1 MKESRKIFAKYV
13 SLNIMGMI
21 ALSCY
26 ILADT
31 FFVANGVGADGLTAL
46 NLAIPIYSFING
58 SGLMIGIGGS
68 TKYSIL
74 KAEKKPYEANQAFTQ
89 TLYLGILL
97 SCIFLIIGF
106 MFSTNLTL
114 LLGADQ
120 TVFDMT
126 HTYIKIMLFFSPA
139 FICNNIVICF
149 VRNDGNPALSMLA
162 TATGSF
168 TNIILDYIFIFPCQ
182 MGIFGAVIATGF
194 APIVGLLISSRHFI
208 VRRKTFHHDWECVH
222 PVKAAPSFHSWVSIC
237 SLGVSSLITELASGI
252 VMIVFNLIILSL
264 SGNVGVA
271 AYGIIANLSLVV
283 TSIFTGIAQGIQPI
297 VSHAHGEGDTATIRT
312 YFRYALTLST
322 GLALGIYL
330 IVTFGHIP
338 LIGAFN
344 DTNNLELFQIAEK
357 GIYLY
362 FTAFLFVGMNIISAS
377 LFGAVNR
384 PIPAFTLSIM
394 RGFVVIIP
402 VVFAMST
409 LLGMTG
415 VWLSFPVTELLTS
428 VVAGYLMWKFF
439 IKLSTDSIS
448 K

>member
-1 MKESRKIFAKYV
+1 MKENTKIFAKYV

-31 FFVANGVGADGLTAL
+31 FFVANGIGPDGLTAL

-74 KAEKKPYEANQAFTQ
+74 KAEKKPHEANQAFAQ
-89 TLYLGILL
+89 TLYLGIAL
-97 SCIFLIIGF
+97 SCIFLLVGF
-106 MFSTNLTL
+106 FSVERLAL
-114 LLGADQ
+114 LFGADA

-126 HTYIKIMLFFSPA
+126 YTYMKIMLFFSPA
-139 FICNNIVICF
+139 FICNNIVISF

-162 TATGSF
+162 TALGSF
-168 TNIILDYIFIFPCQ
+168 TNIVLDYVFIFPFQ

-194 APIVGLLISSRHFI
+194 APIIGLLVSSRHFI
-208 VRRKTFHHDWECVH
+208 TRRKTKQRDWECVH
-222 PVKAAPSFHSWVSIC
+222 PVKVAPSLFSCIGIC

-252 VMIVFNLIILSL
+252 VMIVFNLIILKL

-271 AYGIIANLSLVV
+271 AYGIIANLSLVI

-297 VSHAHGEGDTATIRT
+297 VSHAYGEGNPSAIRT
-312 YFRYALTLST
+312 YFRYAMTLST
-322 GLALGIYL
+322 TLAIGIYL
-330 IVTFGHIP
+330 IVTFGHMP
-338 LIGAFN
+338 LIQAFN
-344 DTNNLELFQIAEK
+344 DTGNLELFQIAK
-357 GIYLY
+357 NGIYLY
-362 FTAFLFVGMNIISAS
+362 FTAFIFVGMNIISAS

-384 PIPAFTLSIM
+384 PIPAFALSIM

-402 VVFAMST
+402 VVFALSA
-409 LLGMTG
+409 LLGMPG

-428 VVAGYLMWKFF
+428 VVAGYLMWNFF
-439 IKLSTDSIS
+439 RMLEKLNI
-448 K
+448 

>member
-1 MKESRKIFAKYV
+1 MKESTKIFAKYV

-31 FFVANGVGADGLTAL
+31 FFVANGIGPDGLTAL

-74 KAEKKPYEANQAFTQ
+74 KAEKKSLEANQAFTQ
-89 TLYLGILL
+89 TLYLGVAL
-97 SCIFLIIGF
+97 SCVFILIGF
-106 MFSTNLTL
+106 FFVEKLTQ
-114 LLGADQ
+114 LLGADA

-126 HTYIKIMLFFSPA
+126 YTYIKIMLFFSPA

-149 VRNDGNPALSMLA
+149 VRNDGNPSLSMFA
-162 TATGSF
+162 TSMGSL
-168 TNIILDYIFIFPCQ
+168 TNIVLDYLFIFPCQ
-182 MGIFGAVIATGF
+182 MGILGAVIATGF

-208 VRRKTFHHDWECVH
+208 VRRKTKDHGWNCVH
-222 PVKAAPSFHSWVSIC
+222 PTKVAPSLFACINIC
-237 SLGVSSLITELASGI
+237 SLGISSLITELASGI
-252 VMIVFNLIILSL
+252 VMIVFNLIILRL

-297 VSHAHGEGDTATIRT
+297 VSHAYGEGNASAIRT
-312 YFRYALTLST
+312 YFRYAMTLSST
-322 GLALGIYL
+322 LAVGIYL
-330 IVTFGHIP
+330 IVTFEHEP
-338 LIGAFN
+338 LIQAFN
-344 DTNNLELFQIAEK
+344 DTGNLELFQIAK
-357 GIYLY
+357 SGIYLY
-362 FTAFLFVGMNIISAS
+362 FTAFIFVGMNIISAS

-384 PIPAFTLSIM
+384 PVPAFTLSIM

-402 VVFAMST
+402 VVFASSA

-415 VWLSFPVTELLTS
+415 VWLSFPITELLTS
-428 VVAGYLMWKFF
+428 IVAGYLIWKFF
-439 IKLSTDSIS
+439 IKSSIDSIS

>member
-1 MKESRKIFAKYV
+1 MKESKKIFAKYV

-31 FFVANGVGADGLTAL
+31 FFVANGIGPNGLTAL

-74 KAEKKPYEANQAFTQ
+74 KAEKKHAEANKTFTQ
-89 TLYLGILL
+89 TLYLGVVL
-97 SCIFLIIGF
+97 SCVFLLIGF
-106 MFSTNLTL
+106 LFVGKLTL
-114 LLGADQ
+114 LLGADT

-126 HTYIKIMLFFSPA
+126 YTYIRVMLFFSPA

-149 VRNDGNPALSMLA
+149 VRNDGNPALSMFA
-162 TATGSF
+162 TSLGSF
-168 TNIILDYIFIFPCQ
+168 TNIVLDYLFIFPCE
-182 MGIFGAVIATGF
+182 MGILGAVVATGF

-208 VRRKTFHHDWECVH
+208 ARRKTKNHDWACVH
-222 PVKAAPSFHSWVSIC
+222 PVKATPSAPACISIC

-252 VMIVFNLIILSL
+252 VMIVFNLIILKL

-297 VSHAHGEGDTATIRT
+297 VSRAYGAGDTTTIRT
-312 YFRYALTLST
+312 YFRYAMTLST
-322 GLALGIYL
+322 ALAIGIYL
-330 IVTFGHIP
+330 IVSFGHVP
-338 LIGAFN
+338 LIQAFN
-344 DTNNLELFQIAEK
+344 DTGNPELFQIAK
-357 GIYLY
+357 TGIYLY
-362 FTAFLFVGMNIISAS
+362 FTAFIFVGMNIISAS

-384 PIPAFTLSIM
+384 PIPAFALSIM

-402 VVFAMST
+402 VVFALSA

-415 VWLSFPVTELLTS
+415 VWLSFPVTEVITS
-428 VVAGYLMWKFF
+428 VVAGYLMWKLLN
-439 IKLSTDSIS
+439 KYS
-448 K
+448 

>member
-1 MKESRKIFAKYV
+1 MKQSKKIFAKYV

-31 FFVANGVGADGLTAL
+31 FFVANGIGPDGLTAL

-58 SGLMIGIGGS
+58 SGLMIGVGGS

-74 KAEKKPYEANQAFTQ
+74 KAEKKHMEANKAFTQ
-89 TLYLGILL
+89 TLYLGVVL
-97 SCIFLIIGF
+97 SCVFLLIGF
-106 MFSTNLTL
+106 LFVEKLTL
-114 LLGADQ
+114 LLGADA

-126 HTYIKIMLFFSPA
+126 YTYIKIMLFFSPA

-162 TATGSF
+162 TSLGSF
-168 TNIILDYIFIFPCQ
+168 INIVLDYLFIFPCQ
-182 MGIFGAVIATGF
+182 MGILGAVVATGF
-194 APIVGLLISSRHFI
+194 APIVGLLTSSRHFI
-208 VRRKTFHHDWECVH
+208 VRKKTKTRDWTCVH
-222 PVKAAPSFHSWVSIC
+222 PVKVAPSAAACINIC

-252 VMIVFNLIILSL
+252 VMIVFNLIILKL

-283 TSIFTGIAQGIQPI
+283 TSIFTGIAQGVQPI
-297 VSHAHGEGDTATIRT
+297 VSHAYGAGDTSTIRT
-312 YFRYALTLST
+312 YFRYAMTLST
-322 GLALGIYL
+322 ALAIGIYL
-330 IVTFGHIP
+330 IVSFGHVP
-338 LIGAFN
+338 LIQAFN
-344 DTNNLELFQIAEK
+344 DTGNPELFQIAK
-357 GIYLY
+357 TGIYLY
-362 FTAFLFVGMNIISAS
+362 FTAFIFVGMNIISAS

-402 VVFAMST
+402 VVFALSA

-415 VWLSFPVTELLTS
+415 VWLSFPVTEAITG
-428 VVAGYLMWKFF
+428 VVAGYLMWKLF
-439 IKLSTDSIS
+439 T
-448 K
+448 